1 MSLGLPCVDL
11 SGETE
16 GRWGNRDN
24 RISTELEERR
34 RCLYAHT
41 VCFRV
46 NVCVRA
52 CMRERKRGR
61 KRGRERE
68 GEWSVG
74 EAMCISERANR

>member
-1 MSLGLPCVDL
+1 MLFGFFCVDL
-11 SGETE
+11 FGEME

-24 RISTELEERR
+24 RISIELEERR
-34 RCLYAHT
+34 RCLYVYI

-68 GEWSVG
+68 REWFVG
-74 EAMCISERANR
+74 EVMCILERANR